1 MFVAGISVGNA
12 SWPTST
18 QLPERLAP
26 VDAFCQASALLA
38 GLSGKA
44 YRARL
49 KEKDRVN
56 FEMCLCEALSV
67 GLQAQDQD

>member
-1 MFVAGISVGNA
+1 MFEAGISVGNA

-26 VDAFCQASALLA
+26 IDALLA

-44 YRARL
+44 CQARL

-56 FEMCLCEALSV
+56 FERCLCKALGVSLEAH
-67 GLQAQDQD
+67 DQD

>member
-1 MFVAGISVGNA
+1 MFVVGISVGNA

-18 QLPERLAP
+18 QLPERLALA
-26 VDAFCQASALLA
+26 DAFCQTSALLA

-44 YRARL
+44 YRARV

-56 FEMCLCEALSV
+56 FERCLCEALGV
-67 GLQAQDQD
+67 GLEAHDQD